1 MPCISFTST
10 GSWPLPRRIGCLS
23 CTSSRRM
30 WCGAASCPM
39 ALSRP
44 TRCGER
50 PPTWTRSSRV
60 PSRRSSRGATDEV
73 RASHQPQDREGAGV
87 DAPAGAAGARGRSD
101 PIDEGRGAAAMS
113 PSIANPR
120 RKVVALILSG
130 VFLGLG
136 QLYNRQ
142 VLKGTMFLTVR
153 VVLSWLLV
161 RTIPID
167 PTALAHAGAAP
178 VVLLLVLLAI
188 WLWSLVDGWPRRDG
202 EQAR

>member
-1 MPCISFTST
+1 
-10 GSWPLPRRIGCLS
+10 
-23 CTSSRRM
+23 
-30 WCGAASCPM
+30 
-39 ALSRP
+39 
-44 TRCGER
+44 
-50 PPTWTRSSRV
+50 
-60 PSRRSSRGATDEV
+60 
-73 RASHQPQDREGAGV
+73 
-87 DAPAGAAGARGRSD
+87 
-101 PIDEGRGAAAMS
+101 MS
-113 PSIANPR
+113 PSIVNPR

-142 VLKGTMFLTVR
+142 LLKGTMFLTAR

-188 WLWSLVDGWPRRDG
+188 WLWSLVDGWREAGR
-202 EQAR
+202 